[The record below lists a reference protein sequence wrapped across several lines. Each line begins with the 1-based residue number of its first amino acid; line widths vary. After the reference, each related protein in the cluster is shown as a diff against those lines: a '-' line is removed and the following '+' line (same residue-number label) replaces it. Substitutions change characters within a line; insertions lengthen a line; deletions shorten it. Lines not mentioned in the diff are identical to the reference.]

1 MPQKILKK
9 TSNFWPSVSKILSKF
24 IPELAQD
31 TFSFIF
37 HVCCFSNNRYEWK
50 KFRGAFIFR
59 VSNQKKKK
67 KNYEFL
73 CFSLLWI
80 KGTKKVSFL
89 WACSVLFFRCS
100 TKKSRLW
107 SQNSLRLTCKVFVFI
122 KHLFKRRDVLHIG
135 CLAEKVIN
143 HIVFIWTTKF
153 NLKQVKQKPVEVCI
167 TWIVKIFLEFYIFLG
182 NKNINRIYGAMT

>member
-1 MPQKILKK
+1 MFVVSVITGMNEK
-9 TSNFWPSVSKILSKF
+9 NFVAHLYFEFQIK
-24 IPELAQD
+24 
-31 TFSFIF
+31 
-37 HVCCFSNNRYEWK
+37 R
-50 KFRGAFIFR
+50 
-59 VSNQKKKK
+59 KKKK
-67 KNYEFL
+67 TTEFL

-89 WACSVLFFRCS
+89 WTCSVLFFRCS

-167 TWIVKIFLEFYIFLG
+167 AWIVKIFLEFYIFLG